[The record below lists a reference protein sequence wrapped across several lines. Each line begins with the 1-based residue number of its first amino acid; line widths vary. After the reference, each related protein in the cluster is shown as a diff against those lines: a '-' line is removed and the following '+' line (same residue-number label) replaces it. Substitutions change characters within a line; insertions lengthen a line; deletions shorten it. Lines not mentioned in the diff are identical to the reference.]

1 MEQTKTK
8 ITRRS
13 SITSRLYLAGLL
25 AVILSMTVAS
35 QTATAPATRAQQA
48 DNEYQTGAVL
58 WMQSAGE
65 TRALRYQAYYL
76 ARLALDHDLTVN
88 RRLRRKRAVVVDVD
102 ETVLDN
108 SRYQAELV
116 LTRQP
121 YTTENGTAWYRR
133 GEAEAIPGAVEF
145 LRYAASR
152 GVRVFYVTNRRPVE
166 KEGTILNLQRLN
178 FPDVSEQTVMIRTDA
193 ATKEPRRQQISR
205 RYRIVLLVGDNLS
218 DFSNVFEGH
227 TPEERTAAVET
238 ARQQFGV
245 QFIMLP
251 NPMYGDW
258 ENVIY
263 GSGTLS
269 EEEKAIKRKAA
280 LKGY

>member
-1 MEQTKTK
+1 MKQTNPN
-8 ITRRS
+8 IVGRS
-13 SITSRLYLAGLL
+13 SIISRLYLAGFL
-25 AVILSMTVAS
+25 AVILSVTVAS

-76 ARLALDHDLTVN
+76 ARLALDRDLRIN
-88 RRLRRKRAVVVDVD
+88 RRLKRKRAVVVDID

-121 YTTENGTAWYRR
+121 YTAENGTAWYRR

-166 KEGTILNLQRLN
+166 KEGTILNLRRLN
-178 FPDVSEQTVMIRTDA
+178 FPDVSEQTVMVRTDA
-193 ATKEPRRQQISR
+193 ATKEPRRQQISQ

-218 DFSNVFEGH
+218 DFSHLFEGR
-227 TPEERTAAVET
+227 TTEERTAAVEM
-238 ARQQFGV
+238 ARQKFGV
-245 QFIMLP
+245 QFIILP

-263 GSGTLS
+263 GSTPLN
-269 EEEKAIKRKAA
+269 EEEKAAKRKAT